1 MLLLFTTTQSFL
13 IDGNLEE
20 MKYSRILSK
29 KNRFYSLFDLM
40 YLKTIKKNL
49 LAYKSVYEAKEKDTK
64 IILREDSKRRIIIRM
79 L

>member
-1 MLLLFTTTQSFL
+1 MLLLFTTTQAFS

>member
-1 MLLLFTTTQSFL
+1 MLLLFTTTQAFS

-40 YLKTIKKNL
+40 NLKPIKKNP

>member
-1 MLLLFTTTQSFL
+1 M
-13 IDGNLEE
+13 N
-20 MKYSRILSK
+20 
-29 KNRFYSLFDLM
+29 
-40 YLKTIKKNL
+40 LKTIKKNL

>member
-1 MLLLFTTTQSFL
+1 MLLLFTTTQAFS

-20 MKYSRILSK
+20 MKYSRIISK

-40 YLKTIKKNL
+40 NLKTIKKNL

>member
-1 MLLLFTTTQSFL
+1 MLLLFTTTQAFS

-40 YLKTIKKNL
+40 NLKTIKKNL